1 MKAEHPGFG
10 RIAVL
15 LALSLALGGC
25 AHKKALSPSEA
36 LTEGERTEAIRRAT
50 VWSPTRVAAV
60 NFKAGPR
67 DKNAFA
73 PYQWVACDFKD
84 EESGGKSPKF
94 TCVTSRGR
102 KLKVKYGPD
111 NAEVIGEV
119 LGSRLLWG
127 LGFAADKMYPVRVRC
142 RGCSEDPENDK
153 KPAGRAIEF
162 DPAVIEWKLAGRT
175 LESAPGSGWKWSE
188 IDDIGPGAPR
198 DARSHREALKLLAA
212 FVQHTDNK
220 ADNQR
225 LLCPEGKTVG
235 RTGCRAPVLMI
246 HDVGLTFGRAALF
259 NKNENSVRLAAWADV
274 PVWKDPERCVAQLK
288 GSLTGTLSDPVIRE
302 EGRAFLA
309 GLLAQLSDAQ
319 LRDLFEIAGVAR
331 RDADKKEPSAPG
343 PVDDWVNAFKKKRA
357 QIVEHRCPF

>member
-1 MKAEHPGFG
+1 MKAEDPGFG

-15 LALSLALGGC
+15 LGLSLVLDAC
-25 AHKKALSPSEA
+25 AHKKGLSPGEA
-36 LTEGERTEAIRRAT
+36 LTAGERTEAIQRAA
-50 VWSPTRVAAV
+50 VWSPTRIPAV

-73 PYQWVACDFKD
+73 PHQRVACDFKD

-94 TCVTSRGR
+94 TCVMSNGR
-102 KLKVKYGPD
+102 KIKVKYGRD

-119 LGSRLLWG
+119 LASRLLWG
-127 LGFAADKMYPVRVRC
+127 LGFAADRMYPVRVRC
-142 RGCSEDPENDK
+142 RGCSEDPAKDK
-153 KPAGRAIEF
+153 EPAGRIIEF
-162 DPAVIEWKLAGRT
+162 DPAVIEWKLPGRT

-188 IDDIGPGAPR
+188 IDDIGPDAPR
-198 DARSHREALKLLAA
+198 GARAHREALKLLAA
-212 FVQHTDNK
+212 FVQHSDSK

-225 LLCPEGKTVG
+225 LLCPEGQTVG

-246 HDVGLTFGRAALF
+246 HDVGLTFGRAGLF
-259 NKNENSVRLAAWADV
+259 NKNDSSIRLAAWADV

-288 GSLTGTLSDPVIRE
+288 GSFTGTLNEPEIRE

-331 RDADKKEPSAPG
+331 RAADTKEPSAPG
-343 PVDDWVNAFKKKRA
+343 SVDDWVNAFKKKRS
-357 QIVEHRCPF
+357 QIVEHRCPI